1 MLVKLGVSN
10 RHIHL
15 NKEDYKLLFGSSNFD
30 KRNNLTQKDEFASLK
45 TVTLVGPKASISNVR
60 VIGPLREYTQV
71 EILQSD
77 TYILGVNPPVRN
89 SGDLKDAS
97 EIIIKTNL
105 NEIKRSCCIIS
116 DRHIHISPQERKKY
130 KLEKDIYKIK
140 VDNDKGGIINNVKI
154 KESNKFSFELH
165 LDRDD
170 ANAFLLKD
178 NDLLEIIE

>member
-77 TYILGVNPPVRN
+77 TYILGVNPPVRS

-105 NEIKRSCCIIS
+105 NEIKR
-116 DRHIHISPQERKKY
+116 
-130 KLEKDIYKIK
+130 
-140 VDNDKGGIINNVKI
+140 
-154 KESNKFSFELH
+154 
-165 LDRDD
+165 
-170 ANAFLLKD
+170 
-178 NDLLEIIE
+178 